1 MNNQFLQHL
10 KSITPQGKAE
20 EKKMFIPADK
30 FEPKKAEKIE
40 MHHDEEQLDEATR
53 SKYIKAYRKH
63 KVGTDTGKLDIEDAK
78 RNAAVLRRGGADD
91 ETIRQGSFSGKVP
104 MSQYNKVNMAKY
116 RFGNKAERSKED
128 GKKSPRNVKE
138 AVSTGDPNR
147 GRMGRAKPKLPPGL
161 DPYDMYSKGEIRPYG
176 GKLQK
181 RISSMNPEDRK
192 RYYQQIGIR
201 SRAASRGGKTQ
212 RLFPIPEGIELDE
225 SAYKK
230 GKKLIKR
237 IGRAI
242 RSPRNAGSILG
253 YNK

>member
-128 GKKSPRNVKE
+128 GKKSPRNNATE
-138 AVSTGDPNR
+138 MNMQLNTGEYIIDDPMHFPDHLKGFADR
-147 GRMGRAKPKLPPGL
+147 FLAPKTATMGVDKYTGNGFYPG
-161 DPYDMYSKGEIRPYG
+161 S
-176 GKLQK
+176 
-181 RISSMNPEDRK
+181 
-192 RYYQQIGIR
+192 
-201 SRAASRGGKTQ
+201 
-212 RLFPIPEGIELDE
+212 
-225 SAYKK
+225 
-230 GKKLIKR
+230 
-237 IGRAI
+237 
-242 RSPRNAGSILG
+242 
-253 YNK
+253 